1 MLFCFCP
8 LFFHPG
14 ISFVFYCSVFSNY
27 VSHVL
32 IIFLSVLWLWNHFLQ
47 QSLLC
52 SSLFVLASPA
62 VPQPNRE
69 SPLNQV
75 ALKNACR
82 KLMEILPLLEYG
94 YICTECVCWLYGSAF
109 PHNMYSFPLLFFS
122 SLRKKRGSRSD
133 EESDSVHFSC
143 QKKVGKKHCLTLF
156 HTGYILSLS
165 SETNFSLGF
174 RRSRSVSSPSYSI
187 SLAHHQ
193 KMSRR
198 DRGRERKGKREG
210 SSEWTLEGERAGK
223 RKKRSRWT

>member
-1 MLFCFCP
+1 MIITVLSTSVCLMCSSFP
-8 LFFHPG
+8 LAT
-14 ISFVFYCSVFSNY
+14 
-27 VSHVL
+27 
-32 IIFLSVLWLWNHFLQ
+32 LWLLNHFLL
-47 QSLLC
+47 QSSVC

-133 EESDSVHFSC
+133 ERR
-143 QKKVGKKHCLTLF
+143 
-156 HTGYILSLS
+156 
-165 SETNFSLGF
+165 ETQSMSPS
-174 RRSRSVSSPSYSI
+174 RRRYGRSTVPYSVSYG
-187 SLAHHQ
+187 LHF
-193 KMSRR
+193 
-198 DRGRERKGKREG
+198 G
-210 SSEWTLEGERAGK
+210 SELWD
-223 RKKRSRWT
+223 